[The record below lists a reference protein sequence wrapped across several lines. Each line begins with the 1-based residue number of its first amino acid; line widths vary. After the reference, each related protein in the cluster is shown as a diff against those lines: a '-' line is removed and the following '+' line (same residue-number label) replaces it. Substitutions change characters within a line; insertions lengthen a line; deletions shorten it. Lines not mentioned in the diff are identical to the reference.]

1 MPSPKEAALNMSFQN
16 ILEFRLR
23 QKINVHVKYEI
34 RVRIIDSN
42 ITQFI
47 DRNIRL
53 QNNKHNVITGW
64 SDKACVMVFLFV
76 FFYPNRGDE
85 VDCYVISAFSFE

>member
-1 MPSPKEAALNMSFQN
+1 MSFEN

-64 SDKACVMVFLFV
+64 SDKACLMVFLCI
-76 FFYPNRGDE
+76 FFTPIVVTKWIAMLSLRLALSNH
-85 VDCYVISAFSFE
+85 